1 MYKIKYLK
9 YKNKYLNLKN
19 QLGGECDPDSSGN
32 LPDMKDLDPIT
43 LEELGSYEPSQRI
56 TINGKCYFVDGLY
69 EWVIR
74 LNKNNTPYDRKLI
87 SLADRQRIINAYN
100 ALHLD
105 APLVDAPHVDAP
117 LVDDDWGPIPIFP
130 VPGIITHGDEGNVL
144 NITSGVTHIN
154 NEEYAN
160 RNLGEV
166 IIPNSVTHI
175 GDNAFANNLI
185 SKLKIPRSVIEIGDG
200 AFANNQFLSRITIP
214 HRFSNTQSKK
224 RIFGDRPLNRINFI
238 YL

>member
-19 QLGGECDPDSSGN
+19 QLGGECDP
-32 LPDMKDLDPIT
+32 LPNMNDLESISHEEYIT
-43 LEELGSYEPSQRI
+43 RGPNDRI
-56 TINGKCYFVDGLY
+56 TIANVCYFVEELF
-69 EWVIR
+69 EWVVR
-74 LNKNNTPYDRKLI
+74 RKNNILPHREPI
-87 SLADRQRIINAYN
+87 IAADRVRLINAYN
-100 ALHLD
+100 ELHPD
-105 APLVDAPHVDAP
+105 APFVDAPFVDAP
-117 LVDDDWGPIPIFP
+117 FVDDDWGPIHIL
-130 VPGIITHGDEGNVL
+130 PGIITPGDEGNVL

-160 RNLGEV
+160 RSLGEV

-185 SKLKIPRSVIEIGDG
+185 SELKIPRSVIEIGDG

>member
-19 QLGGECDPDSSGN
+19 QLGGECECPPDASGN
-32 LPDMKDLDPIT
+32 LPKMTDRDFIT
-43 LEELGSYEPSQRI
+43 LNELGSYEPSQRI

-69 EWVIR
+69 DWVIR
-74 LNKNNTPYDRKLI
+74 FNNNNTPHNRNLI
-87 SLADRQRIINAYN
+87 SPADRQRIINAYN

-105 APLVDAPHVDAP
+105 APQ
-117 LVDDDWGPIPIFP
+117 VDDDWGPIPIFP
-130 VPGIITHGDEGNVL
+130 VPGIITYGDEGNVL

-160 RNLGEV
+160 RSLGEV

-185 SKLKIPRSVIEIGDG
+185 SELKIPSSVTHIGDG

-214 HRFSNTQSKK
+214 DRFSNTQSKE
-224 RIFGDRPLNRINFI
+224 RIFGHISLNRINFT
-238 YL
+238 YLHP